1 MGAARAGRGEIP
13 HRDSVRPQLLG
24 LDRLVPGEK
33 GRGGQQIGEGTWGLK
48 GQPGTHMGLLQSLMS
63 PREAARVT
71 VTGHDPDCSRPRWVS
86 VTARTTWLMSG
97 PNTRMWMGAPTRYLR
112 GEGEWEEALI
122 ALGGSGFSFRGPE
135 AASLTTT
142 WA

>member
-1 MGAARAGRGEIP
+1 MGAAGASRGEVP
-13 HRDSVRPQLLG
+13 HRDGVRPQLLG
-24 LDRLVPGEK
+24 LDWLVPGEK

-48 GQPGTHMGLLQSLMS
+48 GQPGTHTGLLQSFMS

-97 PNTRMWMGAPTRYLR
+97 PNTRMWTGAPTRFFFFVPTRYLR
-112 GEGEWEEALI
+112 GGRV
-122 ALGGSGFSFRGPE
+122 GGSPHCPWGLRIPFQGS
-135 AASLTTT
+135 
-142 WA
+142 

>member
-1 MGAARAGRGEIP
+1 MGAAGASRGEVP
-13 HRDSVRPQLLG
+13 HRDGVRPQLLG
-24 LDRLVPGEK
+24 LDWLVPGEK

-48 GQPGTHMGLLQSLMS
+48 GQPGTHTGLLQSFMS

-97 PNTRMWMGAPTRYLR
+97 PNTRMWTGAPTRFFFFFFLP
-112 GEGEWEEALI
+112 GI
-122 ALGGSGFSFRGPE
+122 
-135 AASLTTT
+135 
-142 WA
+142 